1 MQADP
6 PLSVHGRFVVA
17 TRPQA
22 FTLVEMIAVMAIA
35 VILITL
41 LVPATTQILGGS
53 DLTQTNQLLTNQLA
67 LARQQAL
74 TQNHPVE
81 VRFYQFADPAA
92 GESVTSPST
101 WKYRAVQSFVISE
114 AGTATPIGKLSRF
127 PNTIIIDKGATLST
141 LLGNAQASASTSGAI
156 TAPALTSSPQS
167 QSNSIPPAGVS
178 YNSVAFRFY
187 ADGSTNLPLAT
198 SGSSNLW
205 FLTLHQLQKG
215 DALMQPPANFASIQ
229 IDPSNGNLREFRP

>member
-6 PLSVHGRFVVA
+6 LPSVHGRFVVA

-22 FTLVEMIAVMAIA
+22 FTLIEMIAVMAIA

-81 VRFYQFADPAA
+81 VRFYQFADTGA

-114 AGTATPIGKLSRF
+114 AGTATPLGKLSRF

-141 LLGNAQASASTSGAI
+141 LLGNAQASASSSGAI
-156 TAPALTSSPQS
+156 TAPARTSSPPGACS
-167 QSNSIPPAGVS
+167 AFSAACLSPLPA
-178 YNSVAFRFY
+178 
-187 ADGSTNLPLAT
+187 PAT
-198 SGSSNLW
+198 SGFSRCISCRKA
-205 FLTLHQLQKG
+205 T
-215 DALMQPPANFASIQ
+215 P
-229 IDPSNGNLREFRP
+229 